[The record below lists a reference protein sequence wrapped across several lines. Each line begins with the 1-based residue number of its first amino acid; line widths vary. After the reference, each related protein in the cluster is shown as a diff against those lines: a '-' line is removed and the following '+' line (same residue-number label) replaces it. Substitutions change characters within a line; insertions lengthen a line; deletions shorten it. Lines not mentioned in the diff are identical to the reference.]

1 MKWKEGS
8 RTELEATKAW
18 LLMEMGGQQ
27 DRGRENREYH
37 GKGKGKMQ
45 EEHDS
50 KWVRIGEKEPKKHHN
65 RNGYRREEEGS
76 RHWNSRREPTRTYHQ
91 EDRSRAHGGSRSDR
105 VARSD
110 AHSDAREEGEI
121 NGLEKASQKEGTE
134 QDQAPP
140 SHAPPS
146 HAFLAE
152 LKETQAPI
160 SQTSGALSVEQGT
173 LAIQMGLEVGKTL
186 VNDSG
191 LDLEDS
197 TRIENEKIEEIQT
210 PYDGETEGDANMQE
224 AATEELDGEK
234 DVEEEDD
241 GKEKATGETE
251 KRQGGR
257 RRLLKP
263 ALATGA
269 SNKLKMAK
277 MVINKR
283 MAAKTGSRQG
293 DHSKQVE
300 EKGTSNPNTDP
311 AKQ

>member
-1 MKWKEGS
+1 MEPFSSYEREHISEEGKE
-8 RTELEATKAW
+8 E
-18 LLMEMGGQQ
+18 Q
-27 DRGRENREYH
+27 
-37 GKGKGKMQ
+37 
-45 EEHDS
+45 
-50 KWVRIGEKEPKKHHN
+50 EKEVSLFLVMVRSTAHKK
-65 RNGYRREEEGS
+65 
-76 RHWNSRREPTRTYHQ
+76 
-91 EDRSRAHGGSRSDR
+91 
-105 VARSD
+105 
-110 AHSDAREEGEI
+110 
-121 NGLEKASQKEGTE
+121 
-134 QDQAPP
+134 
-140 SHAPPS
+140 
-146 HAFLAE
+146 
-152 LKETQAPI
+152 
-160 SQTSGALSVEQGT
+160 
-173 LAIQMGLEVGKTL
+173 
-186 VNDSG
+186 
-191 LDLEDS
+191 EDS